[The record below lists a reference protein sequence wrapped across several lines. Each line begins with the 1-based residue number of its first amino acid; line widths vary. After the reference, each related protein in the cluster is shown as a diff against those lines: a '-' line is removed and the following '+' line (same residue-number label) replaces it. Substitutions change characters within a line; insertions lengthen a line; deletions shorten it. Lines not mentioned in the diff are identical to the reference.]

1 MGGSFELEQCDRIT
15 AGAVGEPGN
24 RTFFIQARSGAQL
37 VTVQA
42 EKQQV
47 QVLAATLQNLLDSLP
62 GAEEEGDRPAPGDLQ
77 LEEPLIPEWRAG
89 SMALEYDH
97 EADRVAILI
106 EEAIPEES
114 DESPG
119 SARLKATRAQVRA
132 MSEHA
137 LTVVSAGRPSCQLC
151 GFPIDPEGHS
161 CPALNGHRELT

>member
-1 MGGSFELEQCDRIT
+1 MGGTFDLAECDRIT
-15 AGAVGEPGN
+15 ASAVDEPGQ

-37 VTVQA
+37 VTFQA

-47 QVLAATLQNLLDSLP
+47 QVLAATLRNLLESLP
-62 GAEEEGDRPAPGDLQ
+62 DAADEGDRPNPTDLE

-89 SMALEYDH
+89 SMALEYD
-97 EADRVAILI
+97 ENADRISIVI

-114 DESPG
+114 EELAG
-119 SARLKATRAQVRA
+119 IARLKATRAQVRA

-137 LTVVSAGRPSCQLC
+137 LSVVAAGRPACQLC
-151 GFPIDPEGHS
+151 GFPIDPEGHT

>member
-1 MGGSFELEQCDRIT
+1 VGLSFELDACDRIT
-15 AGAVGEPGN
+15 AGAVGEPGH

-47 QVLAATLQNLLDSLP
+47 QVLAATLKNLLESLP
-62 GAEEEGDRPAPGDLQ
+62 DADEEESPEAIDLQ

-89 SMALEYDH
+89 SMTLEYDQ
-97 EADRVAILI
+97 EADRIAIVI
-106 EEAIPEES
+106 QEALPEES
-114 DESPG
+114 EGSPG
-119 SARLKATRAQVRA
+119 SARFKATRAQIRA

-151 GFPIDPEGHS
+151 GFPIDPEGHA
-161 CPALNGHRELT
+161 CPALNGHRELA